1 MSRARRNYEFSNSI
15 LLRRP
20 EKRNSILNRVV
31 EIFLYSPLA
40 FAPSPWYNGV
50 AMEDVKKNIVNN
62 LILLR
67 KANKMTQQELAKAL
81 NYSDKAISRW
91 EVGESL
97 PDISVLLR
105 VCEIYGVDFDWL
117 IHRHDDAPK
126 ANKKNRGLGPRIA
139 IVMLLAT
146 FCYAFATIVF
156 VYNSVIHKDT
166 VWLAYIWAVPAS
178 LSFAV
183 FFSRR
188 WWSGI
193 VTLILVSLDMWSI
206 LAGFYLHFLATVDE
220 NVWPIFLLGVPVQI
234 IFILFE
240 YIRRR
245 NARL

>member
-1 MSRARRNYEFSNSI
+1 
-15 LLRRP
+15 
-20 EKRNSILNRVV
+20 
-31 EIFLYSPLA
+31 
-40 FAPSPWYNGV
+40 
-50 AMEDVKKNIVNN
+50 MEDVRKNIVNN
-62 LILLR
+62 LVLLR
-67 KANKMTQQELAKAL
+67 KATKMTQQELAKAL

-91 EVGESL
+91 EVGDSL

-105 VCEIYGVDFDWL
+105 VCEIYGVEFDWL
-117 IHRHDDAPK
+117 IRRHEDAPK
-126 ANKKNRGLGPRIA
+126 AGKTKSEGLGPRIA
-139 IVMLLAT
+139 IVLLLAT
-146 FCYAFATIVF
+146 FCYAVATIIF
-156 VYNSVIHKDT
+156 VYNRVIHEDT

-206 LAGFYLHFLATVDE
+206 LSGFYLHFLAASGE
-220 NVWPIFLLGVPVQI
+220 NVWPLFLLGVPVQV

-245 NARL
+245 K

>member
-1 MSRARRNYEFSNSI
+1 MNFLQIVAHHFRNQ
-15 LLRRP
+15 
-20 EKRNSILNRVV
+20 
-31 EIFLYSPLA
+31 
-40 FAPSPWYNGV
+40 
-50 AMEDVKKNIVNN
+50 
-62 LILLR
+62 LR
-67 KANKMTQQELAKAL
+67 KRGLRLPAEDFLRLFGISQQRIHLGRAEKF
-81 NYSDKAISRW
+81 
-91 EVGESL
+91 G
-97 PDISVLLR
+97 
-105 VCEIYGVDFDWL
+105 

-126 ANKKNRGLGPRIA
+126 ATKKNRGLGPRIA

-206 LAGFYLHFLATVDE
+206 LAGFYLHFLATVNE
-220 NVWPIFLLGVPVQI
+220 NIWPIFLLGVPVQI
-234 IFILFE
+234 IFVLFE

>member
-1 MSRARRNYEFSNSI
+1 
-15 LLRRP
+15 
-20 EKRNSILNRVV
+20 
-31 EIFLYSPLA
+31 
-40 FAPSPWYNGV
+40 
-50 AMEDVKKNIVNN
+50 MEDVRKNIVNN
-62 LILLR
+62 LVLLR

-91 EVGESL
+91 EVGDSL

-105 VCEIYGVDFDWL
+105 VCEIYGVEFDWL
-117 IHRHDDAPK
+117 IRRHEEAPK
-126 ANKKNRGLGPRIA
+126 AGKKKNEGLGPRIA
-139 IVMLLAT
+139 IVLLLAT
-146 FCYAFATIVF
+146 FCFAVATIVF
-156 VYNSVIHKDT
+156 VYNRVIHEDT

-178 LSFAV
+178 LSFSV

-206 LAGFYLHFLATVDE
+206 LSGFYLHFLAASGE
-220 NVWPIFLLGVPVQI
+220 NVWPLFLLGVPVQV

-245 NARL
+245 K